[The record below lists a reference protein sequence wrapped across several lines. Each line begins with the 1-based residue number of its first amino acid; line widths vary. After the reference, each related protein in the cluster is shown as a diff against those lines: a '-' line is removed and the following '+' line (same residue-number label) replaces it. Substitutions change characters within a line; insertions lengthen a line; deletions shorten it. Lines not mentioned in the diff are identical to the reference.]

1 MNLKSTLG
9 FILLAITLVSCHEDP
24 EKMPDT
30 SSSYKEDNITYTA
43 DTTNMKGF
51 VVYDQNK
58 EGKRPG
64 VLVVHE
70 WWGQNDYVRNRT
82 KQLAELGY
90 IAMAVDMFG
99 DGKEADN
106 PEDAQKLA
114 TPFYQDPQMAKV
126 RLNAALQKLRSYTQ
140 TDSTQIAAIGYCFGG
155 AVVLNSALLGSDLR
169 GVVSFHGNLPA
180 TPIKDSLR
188 SKILVCHGEDDQFV
202 PQQEIN
208 AFNKKMEAAGADYT
222 FKSYPN
228 STHAFTNPEATEK
241 GKKFNIPIA
250 YNGAADTAS
259 WNDMKTFFN
268 RIFTVNK

>member
-1 MNLKSTLG
+1 MNLKSA
-9 FILLAITLVSCHEDP
+9 LAIILSATILISCHEDP

-30 SSSYKEDNITYTA
+30 SPSYKEDNITYTA
-43 DTTNMKGF
+43 DATSMKGF

-70 WWGQNDYVRNRT
+70 WWGQNHYVRNRAR
-82 KQLAELGY
+82 QLAELGY

-99 DGKEADN
+99 GGKEADN
-106 PEDAQKLA
+106 PQDAQTLA
-114 TPFYQDPQMAKV
+114 TPFYQDTQMAKT
-126 RLNAALQKLRSYTQ
+126 RLDAALQQLRSYSQ

-155 AVVLNSALLGSDLR
+155 AVVLNSALLGSDLK

-188 SKILVCHGEDDQFV
+188 SGILVCHGEDDQFV

-228 STHAFTNPEATEK
+228 ATHAFTNPEATEK

-250 YNGAADTAS
+250 YNGSADTAS
-259 WNDMKTFFN
+259 WNDMKAFFN
-268 RIFTVNK
+268 RIFTANK